1 MAPNYG
7 GGAVAHTGGW
17 IAKNQDCLKG
27 YLTSDV
33 RGGSKFLY
41 MPLRGGGNTNTVV
54 NVIKKGKRLSPDI

>member
-33 RGGSKFLY
+33 RGGGEQIPIY
-41 MPLRGGGNTNTVV
+41 APEGGG
-54 NVIKKGKRLSPDI
+54 

>member
-1 MAPNYG
+1 M
-7 GGAVAHTGGW
+7 AHTGGW

-33 RGGSKFLY
+33 RGGESKFLY
-41 MPLRGGGNTNTVV
+41 MPLRGEGGNTHTVV